1 MNIQPLKQNQQ
12 SAIDIERAFIG
23 CCLGSPA
30 AMAAAASVVEPDQF
44 LEQWNAT
51 IWQTMREL
59 VAAGSPTNNV
69 TLVGVLGNQD
79 VTPTVTLSRYLATLM
94 SDLWCPPNHVLD
106 FARQVREAWAM
117 RSVAGL
123 CDAIKADAEQ
133 PGSIPKALIGDAMQ
147 ALNDTLA
154 RMDPRRS
161 GFKTMDQISFRVVDK
176 MAKAFAGDKP
186 EGLMSTGLRDLDR
199 VLDGGFMPGDLVVMA
214 GRPGMGKTLV
224 ASSMSRQ
231 AARGDMAGGFYSMEM
246 PDEQAMARLLAD
258 QSFGRSSQQRIASGH
273 ILKGRLSE
281 TDVNTVIDAA
291 RLLSDLPLYIDDT
304 STLSVGEVAARTR
317 SLVERAQREGRRLG
331 FIVIDYLKYLKA
343 SSQYRGQRHYEIG
356 EICAGLKS
364 LAKELNIVVVLLAQL
379 NREVEKRDD
388 KRPQLSDLRESGD
401 IEADADTVLFLFREE
416 YYLSKAE
423 PKPGTQEHVEW
434 QTKLSNCHNRLEI
447 IVGKQRSGPTDTV
460 SVFCDPGASAVRDL
474 DGYGSGGVPF

>member
-1 MNIQPLKQNQQ
+1 MNNVLPLAPVHK
-12 SAIDIERAFIG
+12 SAVDIERAFIG
-23 CCLGSPA
+23 CCLASRSA
-30 AMAAAASVVEPDQF
+30 FAAASAVVEPDQF
-44 LEQWNAT
+44 IEQWNAT
-51 IWQTMREL
+51 VWEAMREL
-59 VAAGSPTNNV
+59 AGDGSAANNV
-69 TLVGVLGNQD
+69 TLVAKLGNPEVSD
-79 VTPTVTLSRYLATLM
+79 HLTLSRYLAELVA
-94 SDLWCPPNHVLD
+94 DLWCPPLHVLD
-106 FARQVREAWAM
+106 FARQIREAWAM
-117 RSVAGL
+117 RCVAGL
-123 CDAIKADAEQ
+123 CDAIKGDAER
-133 PGSIPKALIGDAMQ
+133 PGSAPKLLISDAMQ

-161 GFKTMDQISFRVVDK
+161 GFKTMNQISRRVIEK
-176 MAKAFAGDKP
+176 MAKAYQGEKP

-231 AARGDMAGGFYSMEM
+231 AVGTDMAGGFYSMEM
-246 PDEQAMARLLAD
+246 PDEQAMTRLLAD
-258 QSFGRSSQQRIASGH
+258 QSLGRSSTQRIASGH
-273 ILKGRLSE
+273 ILKGRVSE
-281 TDVNTVIDAA
+281 ADFHQVVESAKIVD
-291 RLLSDLPLYIDDT
+291 LLPLYIDDA
-304 STLSVGEVAARTR
+304 SNLSVGELAARTR
-317 SLVERAQREGRRLG
+317 SLAERAQRDGRRLG
-331 FIVIDYLKYLKA
+331 FIVIDYLKYVKA

-364 LAKELNIVVVLLAQL
+364 LAKEMGIVVILLAQL

-423 PKPGTQEHVEW
+423 PKPGTMEHAEW
-434 QTKLSNCHNRLEI
+434 QTKLHNCHNRLEI

-474 DGYGSGGVPF
+474 DGPNGGYG